1 MHESV
6 GYNGK
11 IIKTRDALLPAA
23 SSAAFYGRGVFT
35 TLAIYNR
42 KPFLL
47 DKHLHRLRAHARRI
61 NLDSTEIHNIEE
73 SLFDLIAANKMETG
87 RARITLFDSSA
98 SAIWNFPSAQKTS
111 VLITTAERSETK
123 NDVRLTVSPFLI
135 NSASALAG
143 IKSCNYLENLLALEN
158 AKRSGFDEAARFNE
172 KGETVS
178 ACLANLFWTR
188 DEQIFTAPLAAGAL
202 DGTTRNLVFELA
214 KNLNLKVAET
224 VSDSDALKAADEIFL
239 TSSGI
244 EICAVKSLDEKIY
257 QNTITK
263 KLKKAFTEFINQ

>member
-1 MHESV
+1 M
-6 GYNGK
+6 
-11 IIKTRDALLPAA
+11 PAA

-47 DKHLHRLRAHARRI
+47 DKHLRRLGAHAARI

-73 SLFDLIAANKMETG
+73 SLFDLIRANKIKSG

-98 SAIWNFPSAQKTS
+98 SAIWNFPSEKKTS
-111 VLITTAERSETK
+111 VLITSAERGVMK

-135 NSASALAG
+135 YSTSPLAG

-158 AKRSGFDEAARFNE
+158 AKQGGFDEAARLNE

-178 ACLANLFWTR
+178 ACLANLFWTKA
-188 DEQIFTAPLAAGAL
+188 EQIFTAPLASGAL
-202 DGTTRNLVFELA
+202 DGTTRNLIFELA
-214 KNLNLKVAET
+214 KNLNLKVAEIVFNIDT
-224 VSDSDALKAADEIFL
+224 LKTADEIFL

-244 EICAVKSLDEKIY
+244 EICAVKNLDEKTY
-257 QNTITK
+257 RNRITK
-263 KLKKAFTEFINQ
+263 KLNRAFAEFVNQ